1 MQMQY
6 SIYSIVYDLYFQEFK
21 FAIETDIA
29 TKNIEHLVASLLETI
44 PKKKTINEIFRYIKK
59 TSNKVT
65 KKSLIDKIS
74 LRLLKL
80 IWVSIR

>member
-6 SIYSIVYDLYFQEFK
+6 SIYSIVYDLYFQDFK

-29 TKNIEHLVASLLETI
+29 KNIEHLVTSLLEMI

-59 TSNKVT
+59 ASNKVT
-65 KKSLIDKIS
+65 KKGLIDKIS
-74 LRLLKL
+74 LRLIKL
-80 IWVSIR
+80 I